1 MLVAEQVPERYLPL
15 AQPALEH
22 AAHCVLLVEAGAW
35 VWYVPAPHVAQVEQV
50 EPVVPEHPPLLY
62 LPLPHVSHAAHE

>member
-22 AAHCVLLVEAGAW
+22 AAHCVLLVEEQAL
-35 VWYVPAPHVAQVEQV
+35 VWYLPDPHVPQTEQV
-50 EPVVPEHPPLLY
+50 EPVVPKHPPLLY
-62 LPLPHVSHAAHE
+62 LPLPHVSHARQS